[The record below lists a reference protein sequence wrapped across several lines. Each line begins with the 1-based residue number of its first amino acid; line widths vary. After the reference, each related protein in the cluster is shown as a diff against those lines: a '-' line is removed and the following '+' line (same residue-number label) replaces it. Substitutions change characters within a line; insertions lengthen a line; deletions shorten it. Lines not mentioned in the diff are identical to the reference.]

1 MGKIEDNEAFVREVQ
16 ARLGLPV
23 DGWAGANTRSATYAK
38 IPAKAAT
45 PAPEVKMG
53 FTLSARSLKSL
64 EGVHPKMVEVVK
76 EAATLTTVPFV
87 VTDGVRS
94 VDGMWKAWGQGR
106 TVAELRVKGCPD
118 PAKYAQPNAAK
129 VTWLNNP
136 LGSNHKAMADGFGH
150 AVDIYREPFDPKDD
164 GSGFPAIAAAMNA
177 AAKRKGVKVNN
188 LAPKD
193 RPHWEL
199 VG

>member
-1 MGKIEDNEAFVREVQ
+1 MTVMQDKANEAFVRLVQ
-16 ARLGLPV
+16 ERLGVSV
-23 DGWAGANTRSATYAK
+23 DGVAGPITTRKFNEAL
-38 IPAKAAT
+38 PPKAAQT
-45 PAPEVKMG
+45 EKAVTG

-64 EGVHPKMVEVVK
+64 EGVHPKLVEVVK
-76 EAATLTTVPFV
+76 EAATLSTVPFV

-106 TVAELRVKGCPD
+106 TVAELKAKGCPD
-118 PAKYAQPNAAK
+118 PAKYARPNDPK

-136 LGSNHKAMADGFGH
+136 LGSNHRAMSDGYGH
-150 AVDIYREPFDPKDD
+150 AVDIYREPFNPKDD
-164 GSGFPAIAAAMNA
+164 GTGFPAIQAAMNA
-177 AAKRKGVKVNN
+177 AAQRKGVKIKN

-199 VG
+199 V